1 MTTPRTLAASLVL
14 ALTLA
19 PPLVAQDELRSAA
32 LEALDRR
39 RAALVEDLL
48 PELLELAGECRRERL
63 YKEMDDLYRVVLHL
77 DPEERTARRGLK
89 YRRVGSKGWIQSGG
103 YRPGRNQGKADAAQ
117 WQARCDALLVPYREV
132 LLAAID
138 DLPPELGPLPAWREL
153 EALARSLPEDG
164 HLRERLGEVEVDGRW
179 VLVETQRARLR
190 RKAIPDLAAA
200 CLQLA
205 PDPTPGEI
213 RGEERRLP
221 LEWIA
226 SRATPRVRVLGTTAE
241 AEVSHTARISHAV
254 GDLFRYALDADGRH
268 REDFT
273 IYLLTQGE
281 KNLLLEGFGGLS
293 PEDRAGLGPAAGG
306 WLGRGNRLGEW
317 DANPA
322 RRLDGAARQ
331 TLGTFMMDVFGID
344 GRHGWAW
351 EGIGLYLTHELIGTR
366 LTWFF
371 HPEGY
376 APAAPSGLW
385 TRLQSEG
392 VDWLEEAAS
401 LIDRGATSPL
411 VYLLGRGVNGMNEV
425 DALHAYALG
434 AFLLEGHARRVP
446 RLLERIGG
454 GEHPTLVFEDE
465 LGFPLPVIEARLR
478 RFLLER
484 PR

>member
-1 MTTPRTLAASLVL
+1 MTTARPLAASLVL

-19 PPLVAQDELRSAA
+19 PPLVAQGEPRPAA

-39 RAALVEDLL
+39 RAALVEDLV

-63 YKEMDDLYRVVLHL
+63 YKEADDLYRVVLHL
-77 DPEERTARRGLK
+77 DPEERTARRGLR
-89 YRRVGSKGWIQSGG
+89 YRRVGSKGWIQSRG
-103 YRPGRNQGKADAAQ
+103 YRPGRNQRKADAAP

-138 DLPPELGPLPAWREL
+138 DLPAELGPLPAWREL
-153 EALARSLPEDG
+153 EALARSLPEDE

-200 CLQLA
+200 CLELA
-205 PDPTPGEI
+205 PDPVPGDI
-213 RGEERRLP
+213 RVEERRLP
-221 LEWIA
+221 LEWST

-241 AEVSHTARISHAV
+241 AEVIHTTRISHAV

-281 KNLLLEGFGGLS
+281 KNLLLESFPGLS

-306 WLGRGNRLGEW
+306 WLGRGDRLGEW

-351 EGIGLYLTHELIGTR
+351 EGIGLYLTHELLGTR

-371 HPEGY
+371 HPDGY
-376 APAAPSGLW
+376 APATPSGLW
-385 TRLQSEG
+385 TRLQSAD
-392 VDWLEEAAS
+392 VDWLHEAAG
-401 LIDRGATSPL
+401 LIDGGVTSPL

-434 AFLLEGHARRVP
+434 AYLLEGHARRLP
-446 RLLERIGG
+446 RLLERVGG
-454 GEHPTLVFEDE
+454 GEHPTLVFEQE

-478 RFLLER
+478 RFLRER